1 MLTFFLCDLLKSA
14 LGLVR
19 PMQKCTIILEE
30 LDCKLANSIFS
41 FLAAW
46 QDGKLNKFCKET
58 SLRRNFNYSWTNKK
72 YSLLQHKKLFQE
84 MHFQNNFHVFPSWNV
99 NFVYTKSALS
109 NPLLKELFTDKL
121 GNKKLIKVLFK
132 ILSYFLNSN
141 KFQFQIKEVFEKKK
155 KKREVDFRSW
165 RWNLFVIVRFRNVK
179 SLIFKNC
186 KQFCMY
192 LYVALR
198 EKVV

>member
-84 MHFQNNFHVFPSWNV
+84 MHFHVFPSWNV

-109 NPLLKELFTDKL
+109 NPLLEELFTDKL

-132 ILSYFLNSN
+132 ILSFFLIQINFNFKLKRFLKKTWSRFSIMTL
-141 KFQFQIKEVFEKKK
+141 KFICYCKVQKCEKFNIQK
-155 KKREVDFRSW
+155 
-165 RWNLFVIVRFRNVK
+165 L
-179 SLIFKNC
+179 
-186 KQFCMY
+186 
-192 LYVALR
+192 
-198 EKVV
+198 